1 VRHRRALGA
10 LLGVLAFG
18 CPVAAASA
26 DSATSTNWAGY
37 AVHRTHVHFRSVYG
51 AWVQPTASCV
61 RGYPTY
67 SAMWVGLGGY
77 STSSQALEQIGT
89 ETDCTSSGKVSQSAW
104 YEMVP
109 SASRNLSL
117 HIHAGDSMA
126 AQVTVSGTTTTLT
139 LSDHTTHQSTT
150 KRVRTSVLDTTSAEW
165 ILEAPSAC
173 TDSGTCTTLP
183 LADFGNAEFTRSSVV
198 STTGHTGTIT
208 DHTWGTTS
216 IRLLTGGGGRRQ
228 FVVYRGVGS
237 AIGTATP
244 SALTALGSA
253 FSLAFAAAT
262 PSGPGAP
269 VQAAA
274 ASAGSGATHIV
285 HPLR

>member
-1 VRHRRALGA
+1 VTSRRLVGVLVGA
-10 LLGVLAFG
+10 LGVL
-18 CPVAAASA
+18 PLLPAAAQA

-37 AVHRTHVHFRSVYG
+37 AVHRTHVRFRSVYG
-51 AWVQPTASCV
+51 AWTEPSASCV

-77 STSSQALEQIGT
+77 ATNSQALEQIGT
-89 ETDCTSSGKVSQSAW
+89 ETDCTSSGRVSTSAW

-117 HIHAGDSMA
+117 TVRAGDSMA

-139 LSDHTTHQSTT
+139 LSDHTSHRSVT
-150 KRVRTSVLDTTSAEW
+150 KRVHTSELDTTSAEW

-173 TDSGTCTTLP
+173 TDSGSCTTLP
-183 LADFGNAEFTRSSVV
+183 LADFGKTAFTRSSVH
-198 STTGHTGTIT
+198 STTGHTGTII

-228 FVVYRGVGS
+228 YVEYRGIGS
-237 AIGTATP
+237 GIGTATP
-244 SALTALGSA
+244 SSLTAFGSE
-253 FSLAFAAAT
+253 FSLDFAAAT
-262 PSGPGAP
+262 PSGPGGP
-269 VQAAA
+269 VEA
-274 ASAGSGATHIV
+274 ASARAGGTHIV